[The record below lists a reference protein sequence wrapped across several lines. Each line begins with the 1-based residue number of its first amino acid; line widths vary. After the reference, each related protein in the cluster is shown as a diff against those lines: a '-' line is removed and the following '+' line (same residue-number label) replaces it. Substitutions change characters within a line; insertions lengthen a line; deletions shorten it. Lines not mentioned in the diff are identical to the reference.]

1 MYIFPESVEAGGLLA
16 YSFDLKEF
24 NQQAARNIDAIL
36 RGANPGE
43 IPFYQLTRLILSINL
58 GTAKSL
64 GITLPAAIFGRA
76 DEVIE

>member
-43 IPFYQLTRLILSINL
+43 LDRVDP
-58 GTAKSL
+58 
-64 GITLPAAIFGRA
+64 LPLEGAM
-76 DEVIE
+76 